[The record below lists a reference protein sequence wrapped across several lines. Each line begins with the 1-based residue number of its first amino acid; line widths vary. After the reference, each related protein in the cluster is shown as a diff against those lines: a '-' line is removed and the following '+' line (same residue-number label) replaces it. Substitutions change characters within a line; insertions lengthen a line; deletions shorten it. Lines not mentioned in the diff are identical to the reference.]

1 MRHRI
6 TGVIDAEAEVVKPED
21 QSSLPRGPLT
31 LERATA
37 LRERLVARDERALEE
52 LIALAT
58 PWLLGVAQ
66 RMLSDAD
73 EAEEVVLEAFRILWD
88 RVGTLSEDQPGL
100 MAWLLRIVR
109 NRAIDRLR
117 ARKRHGLRIERAQR
131 SGVLGDEHDDP
142 VTPNEAAQPGWH
154 VHESVHAALRD
165 LPEDQRTAVQL
176 AYFSGLTHSEIAAQ
190 LAIPVGTVKTRLR
203 LAYGRLRQA
212 LAPLKD
218 WV

>member
-1 MRHRI
+1 M
-6 TGVIDAEAEVVKPED
+6 VAASESPA
-21 QSSLPRGPLT
+21 PRGPLT
-31 LERATA
+31 LEKASA

-66 RMLSDAD
+66 GMLRDAD
-73 EAEEVVLEAFRILWD
+73 EAEDVVLDAFRILWD
-88 RVGTLSEDQPGL
+88 RVDTLSVDQPGL
-100 MAWLLRIVR
+100 LPWLLRIVR

-117 ARKRHGLRIERAQR
+117 ARKRHGLRIERAQQ
-131 SGVLGDEHDDP
+131 SGVLGGEYDEP
-142 VTPNEAAQPGWH
+142 ITPNEAAHPGWH
-154 VHESVHAALRD
+154 VHETVHAALRD
-165 LPEDQRTAVQL
+165 LPEDQRTTVQL
-176 AYFSGLTHSEIAAQ
+176 AYFNGLTHSEIAAQ
-190 LAIPVGTVKTRLR
+190 LAIPIGTVKTRLR

>member
-6 TGVIDAEAEVVKPED
+6 SGVIDAEAQLMKVPD
-21 QSSLPRGPLT
+21 HSSAPRGPLT
-31 LERATA
+31 LERASA

-52 LIALAT
+52 LIVLAT

-88 RVGTLSEDQPGL
+88 RVGTLADDQPGL

-131 SGVLGDEHDDP
+131 SGVLGEEHDDP

-165 LPEDQRTAVQL
+165 LPEDQRMAVQL

-218 WV
+218 WI

>member
-1 MRHRI
+1 LVDPADEGSARW
-6 TGVIDAEAEVVKPED
+6 
-21 QSSLPRGPLT
+21 GPLT
-31 LERATA
+31 LERASA

-66 RMLSDAD
+66 RMLSDPD
-73 EAEEVVLEAFRILWD
+73 EAEDVVLEAFRILWD
-88 RVGTLSEDQPGL
+88 RVDTLSEDQPGL

-117 ARKRHGLRIERAQR
+117 ARRRHGLRVERAQR
-131 SGVLGDEHDDP
+131 SGVLGDEYDEP
-142 VTPNEAAQPGWH
+142 VTPNEAASPGWH
-154 VHESVHAALRD
+154 VHESVHAALRE

-190 LAIPVGTVKTRLR
+190 LAIPMGTVKTRLR

-212 LAPLKD
+212 LAPLKE

>member
-1 MRHRI
+1 L
-6 TGVIDAEAEVVKPED
+6 VEPAEEGPAR
-21 QSSLPRGPLT
+21 RGPLT
-31 LERATA
+31 LERASA

-52 LIALAT
+52 LIVLAT

-66 RMLSDAD
+66 RMLSDPD
-73 EAEEVVLEAFRILWD
+73 EAEDVVLDAFRILWD
-88 RVGTLSEDQPGL
+88 RVDTLSEDQPGL

-117 ARKRHGLRIERAQR
+117 ARRRHGLRVERAQR
-131 SGVLGDEHDDP
+131 SGVLGDEYEEP
-142 VTPNEAAQPGWH
+142 VTPNEAAHPGWH

-165 LPEDQRTAVQL
+165 LPEDQRIAVQL

-190 LAIPVGTVKTRLR
+190 LAIPMGTVKTRLR

>member
-1 MRHRI
+1 MK
-6 TGVIDAEAEVVKPED
+6 ASE
-21 QSSLPRGPLT
+21 QSPAPRGHLT
-31 LERATA
+31 LERASA

-131 SGVLGDEHDDP
+131 SGVLGNEHDEP

>member
-1 MRHRI
+1 LVDPADEGSARW
-6 TGVIDAEAEVVKPED
+6 
-21 QSSLPRGPLT
+21 GPLT
-31 LERATA
+31 LERASA

-66 RMLSDAD
+66 RMLSDPD
-73 EAEEVVLEAFRILWD
+73 EAEDVVLEAFRILWD
-88 RVGTLSEDQPGL
+88 RVDTLSEDQPGL

-117 ARKRHGLRIERAQR
+117 ARRRHGLRVERAQR
-131 SGVLGDEHDDP
+131 SGVLGDEYEEP
-142 VTPNEAAQPGWH
+142 VTPNEAASPGWH
-154 VHESVHAALRD
+154 VHESVHAALRE

-190 LAIPVGTVKTRLR
+190 LAIPMGTVKTRLR

>member
-1 MRHRI
+1 M
-6 TGVIDAEAEVVKPED
+6 VEAHE
-21 QSSLPRGPLT
+21 SSPTRGPLT
-31 LERATA
+31 LERASA

-52 LIALAT
+52 LIVLAT

-66 RMLSDAD
+66 AMLSDAD
-73 EAEEVVLEAFRILWD
+73 EAEDVVLDAFRILWD
-88 RVGTLSEDQPGL
+88 RVDTLSEDQPGL
-100 MAWLLRIVR
+100 MAWLFRIVR

-117 ARKRHGLRIERAQR
+117 SRRRHGLRIDRAQR
-131 SGVLGDEHDDP
+131 SGILGDEVQEP

-154 VHESVHAALRD
+154 VHEAVHAALRE
-165 LPEDQRTAVQL
+165 LPEDQRAAVQL
-176 AYFSGLTHSEIAAQ
+176 AYFSGLTHSEIAAR
-190 LAIPVGTVKTRLR
+190 LGIPIGTVKTRLR

>member
-1 MRHRI
+1 MVDPADEGSARW
-6 TGVIDAEAEVVKPED
+6 
-21 QSSLPRGPLT
+21 GPLT
-31 LERATA
+31 LERASA

-66 RMLSDAD
+66 RMLSDPD
-73 EAEEVVLEAFRILWD
+73 EAEDVVLEAFRILWD
-88 RVGTLSEDQPGL
+88 RVDTLSEDQPGL

-117 ARKRHGLRIERAQR
+117 ARRRHGLRVERAQR
-131 SGVLGDEHDDP
+131 SGVLGDEYEEP
-142 VTPNEAAQPGWH
+142 VTPNEAASPGWH

-165 LPEDQRTAVQL
+165 LPDDQRTAVQL

-190 LAIPVGTVKTRLR
+190 LAIPMGTVKTRLR

>member
-1 MRHRI
+1 M
-6 TGVIDAEAEVVKPED
+6 AAASESPA
-21 QSSLPRGPLT
+21 PRGPLT
-31 LERATA
+31 IERASA

-52 LIALAT
+52 LIVLAT

-66 RMLSDAD
+66 GMLSDAD
-73 EAEEVVLEAFRILWD
+73 EAEDVVLDAFRILWD
-88 RVGTLSEDQPGL
+88 RVDTLSDDQPGL
-100 MAWLLRIVR
+100 MAWLFRIVR

-117 ARKRHGLRIERAQR
+117 ARRRHGLRVERAQR
-131 SGVLGDEHDDP
+131 SGVLRDEHVDAP
-142 VTPNEAAQPGWH
+142 TPNEAAHPGWH
-154 VHESVHAALRD
+154 VHESVHAALSE
-165 LPEDQRTAVQL
+165 LPDDQRAAVQL

-190 LAIPVGTVKTRLR
+190 LAIPMGTVKTRLR

>member
-1 MRHRI
+1 LVDPADEGPARW
-6 TGVIDAEAEVVKPED
+6 
-21 QSSLPRGPLT
+21 GPLT
-31 LERATA
+31 LERASA

-66 RMLSDAD
+66 RMLSDPD
-73 EAEEVVLEAFRILWD
+73 EAEDVVLEAFRILWD
-88 RVGTLSEDQPGL
+88 RVDTLSEDQPGL

-117 ARKRHGLRIERAQR
+117 ARRRHGLRVERAQR
-131 SGVLGDEHDDP
+131 SGVLGDEYEEP
-142 VTPNEAAQPGWH
+142 VTPNEAASPGWH

-190 LAIPVGTVKTRLR
+190 LAIPMGTVKTRLR

-212 LAPLKD
+212 LAPLKE

>member
-1 MRHRI
+1 MVDPADEGSARW
-6 TGVIDAEAEVVKPED
+6 
-21 QSSLPRGPLT
+21 GPLT
-31 LERATA
+31 LERASA

-66 RMLSDAD
+66 RMLSDPD
-73 EAEEVVLEAFRILWD
+73 EAEDVVLEAFRILWD
-88 RVGTLSEDQPGL
+88 RVDTLSEDQPGL

-117 ARKRHGLRIERAQR
+117 ARRRHGLRVERAQR
-131 SGVLGDEHDDP
+131 SGVLGDEYEEP
-142 VTPNEAAQPGWH
+142 VTPNEAASPGWH
-154 VHESVHAALRD
+154 VHESVHAALRE

-190 LAIPVGTVKTRLR
+190 LAIPMGTVKTRLR

-212 LAPLKD
+212 LAPLKE

>member
-1 MRHRI
+1 LVDPADEGSARW
-6 TGVIDAEAEVVKPED
+6 
-21 QSSLPRGPLT
+21 GPLT
-31 LERATA
+31 LERASA

-66 RMLSDAD
+66 RMLSDPD
-73 EAEEVVLEAFRILWD
+73 EAEDVVLEAFRILWD
-88 RVGTLSEDQPGL
+88 RVDTLSEDQPGL

-117 ARKRHGLRIERAQR
+117 ARRRHGLRVERAQR
-131 SGVLGDEHDDP
+131 SGVLGDEYEEP
-142 VTPNEAAQPGWH
+142 VTPNEAASPGWH
-154 VHESVHAALRD
+154 VHESVHAALRE

-190 LAIPVGTVKTRLR
+190 LAIPMGTVKTRLR

-212 LAPLKD
+212 LAPLKE

>member
-1 MRHRI
+1 M
-6 TGVIDAEAEVVKPED
+6 VAAASESPA
-21 QSSLPRGPLT
+21 RGPLA
-31 LERATA
+31 LERASA

-52 LIALAT
+52 LIVLAT

-73 EAEEVVLEAFRILWD
+73 EAEEVVLDAFRILWD
-88 RVGTLSEDQPGL
+88 RVGTLSDDQPGL

-109 NRAIDRLR
+109 NRAIDRIR
-117 ARKRHGLRIERAQR
+117 ARRRRGLKIERAQR
-131 SGVLGDEHDDP
+131 SGVLGDDFQDAT
-142 VTPNEAAQPGWH
+142 TPNEAAQPGWH

-165 LPEDQRTAVQL
+165 LPEDQRAAVQL

-190 LAIPVGTVKTRLR
+190 LAIPIGTVKTRLR

>member
-1 MRHRI
+1 MVDPADEGHARW
-6 TGVIDAEAEVVKPED
+6 
-21 QSSLPRGPLT
+21 GPLT
-31 LERATA
+31 LERASA

-66 RMLSDAD
+66 RMLSDPD
-73 EAEEVVLEAFRILWD
+73 EAEDVVLEAFRILWD
-88 RVGTLSEDQPGL
+88 RVDTLSEDQPGL

-117 ARKRHGLRIERAQR
+117 ARRRHGLRVERAQR
-131 SGVLGDEHDDP
+131 SGVLGDEYEEP
-142 VTPNEAAQPGWH
+142 VTPNEAASPGWH
-154 VHESVHAALRD
+154 VHESVHAALRE

-190 LAIPVGTVKTRLR
+190 LAIPMGTVKTRLR

-212 LAPLKD
+212 LAPLKE

>member
-1 MRHRI
+1 M
-6 TGVIDAEAEVVKPED
+6 AAASESPA
-21 QSSLPRGPLT
+21 PRGPLT
-31 LERATA
+31 LERASA

-58 PWLLGVAQ
+58 PRLLGVAQ
-66 RMLSDAD
+66 GMLSDAD
-73 EAEEVVLEAFRILWD
+73 EAEDVVLDAFRILWD
-88 RVGTLSEDQPGL
+88 RVDTLSDDQPGL

-117 ARKRHGLRIERAQR
+117 ARRRHGLRIERAQR
-131 SGVLGDEHDDP
+131 SGVLGGEYDEP
-142 VTPNEAAQPGWH
+142 VTPNEAAHPGWH

-190 LAIPVGTVKTRLR
+190 LAIPMGTVKTRLR
-203 LAYGRLRQA
+203 LAYGRLRHA

>member
-1 MRHRI
+1 LVDPADEGSARW
-6 TGVIDAEAEVVKPED
+6 
-21 QSSLPRGPLT
+21 GPLT
-31 LERATA
+31 LERASA

-66 RMLSDAD
+66 RMLSDPD
-73 EAEEVVLEAFRILWD
+73 EAEDVVLEAFRILWD
-88 RVGTLSEDQPGL
+88 RVDTLSEDQPGL

-117 ARKRHGLRIERAQR
+117 ARRRHGLRVERAQR
-131 SGVLGDEHDDP
+131 SGVLGDEYDEP
-142 VTPNEAAQPGWH
+142 VTPNEAASPGWH

-165 LPEDQRTAVQL
+165 LPEDQRVAVQL
-176 AYFSGLTHSEIAAQ
+176 AHFSGLTHSEIAAQ
-190 LAIPVGTVKTRLR
+190 LAIPIGTVKTRLR

>member
-1 MRHRI
+1 MVDPADEGSARW
-6 TGVIDAEAEVVKPED
+6 
-21 QSSLPRGPLT
+21 GPLT
-31 LERATA
+31 LERASA

-66 RMLSDAD
+66 RMLSDPD
-73 EAEEVVLEAFRILWD
+73 EAEDVVLEAFRILWD
-88 RVGTLSEDQPGL
+88 RVDTLSEDQPGL

-117 ARKRHGLRIERAQR
+117 ARRRHGLRVERAQR
-131 SGVLGDEHDDP
+131 SGVLGDEYEEP
-142 VTPNEAAQPGWH
+142 VTPNEAASPGWH

-165 LPEDQRTAVQL
+165 LPDDQRTAVQL

-190 LAIPVGTVKTRLR
+190 LAIPMGTVKTRLR

-212 LAPLKD
+212 LAPLKE

>member
-1 MRHRI
+1 MVDPADEGSARW
-6 TGVIDAEAEVVKPED
+6 
-21 QSSLPRGPLT
+21 GPLT
-31 LERATA
+31 LERASA

-66 RMLSDAD
+66 RMLSDPD
-73 EAEEVVLEAFRILWD
+73 EAEDVVLEAFRILWD
-88 RVGTLSEDQPGL
+88 RVDTLSEDQPGL

-117 ARKRHGLRIERAQR
+117 ARRRHGLRVERAQR
-131 SGVLGDEHDDP
+131 SGVLGDEYEEP
-142 VTPNEAAQPGWH
+142 VTPNEAASPGWH

-190 LAIPVGTVKTRLR
+190 LAIPMGTVKTRLR

>member
-1 MRHRI
+1 MPAAHESP
-6 TGVIDAEAEVVKPED
+6 A
-21 QSSLPRGPLT
+21 PRGPLT
-31 LERATA
+31 IERASA

-66 RMLSDAD
+66 GMLSDAD
-73 EAEEVVLEAFRILWD
+73 EAEDVVLDAFRILWD
-88 RVGTLSEDQPGL
+88 RVDTLSDDQPGL

-117 ARKRHGLRIERAQR
+117 ARRRHGLRIERAQR
-131 SGVLGDEHDDP
+131 SGVLGDEHVEAP
-142 VTPNEAAQPGWH
+142 TPNEAAHPGWH

-165 LPEDQRTAVQL
+165 LPEDQRAAVQL

-190 LAIPVGTVKTRLR
+190 LAIPMGTVKTRLR

>member
-1 MRHRI
+1 LVDPADEGSARW
-6 TGVIDAEAEVVKPED
+6 
-21 QSSLPRGPLT
+21 GPLT
-31 LERATA
+31 LERASA

-66 RMLSDAD
+66 RMLSDPD
-73 EAEEVVLEAFRILWD
+73 EAEDVVLEAFRILWD
-88 RVGTLSEDQPGL
+88 RVDTLSEDQPGL

-117 ARKRHGLRIERAQR
+117 ARRRHGLRVERAQR
-131 SGVLGDEHDDP
+131 SGVLGDEYEEP
-142 VTPNEAAQPGWH
+142 VTPNEAASPGWH

-165 LPEDQRTAVQL
+165 LPDDQRTAVQL

-190 LAIPVGTVKTRLR
+190 LAIPMGTVKTRLR

-212 LAPLKD
+212 LAPLKE

>member
-1 MRHRI
+1 MVDPADEGSARW
-6 TGVIDAEAEVVKPED
+6 
-21 QSSLPRGPLT
+21 GPLT
-31 LERATA
+31 LERASA

-66 RMLSDAD
+66 RMLSDPD
-73 EAEEVVLEAFRILWD
+73 EAEDVVLEAFRILWD
-88 RVGTLSEDQPGL
+88 RVDTLSEDQPGL

-117 ARKRHGLRIERAQR
+117 ARRRHGLRVERAQR
-131 SGVLGDEHDDP
+131 SGVLGDEYDEP
-142 VTPNEAAQPGWH
+142 VTPNEAASPGWH
-154 VHESVHAALRD
+154 VHESVHAALRE

-190 LAIPVGTVKTRLR
+190 LAIPMGTVKTRLR

-212 LAPLKD
+212 LAPLKE